1 MFVSYFPRRF
11 IVESNFNSLYCNFLR
26 KSIYIGLYIKVNS
39 QTIINEKE
47 IASKLNNYFT
57 DIGKHLADKIDTSNK
72 HPFNHYLHSPSISKF
87 HFKQTNPNEIISVI
101 NNLPMKTSSGHE
113 KYRA

>member
-1 MFVSYFPRRF
+1 MAP
-11 IVESNFNSLYCNFLR
+11 EQ
-26 KSIYIGLYIKVNS
+26 IKVNS

-47 IASKLNNYFT
+47 IASKFNNYFT
-57 DIGKHLADKIDTSNK
+57 DIGENLADKIDTSNK
-72 HPFNHYLHSPSISKF
+72 HPFDHYLHSPSISKF

-101 NNLPMKTSSGHE
+101 NNLPMKTSSGHDTIQAMI